1 MKQTLLYNEHIKAG
15 AQMVEFSDWG
25 MPLHYGSILEEHK
38 HTRQQLSLFD
48 TCHMGQLSL
57 KGKDALA
64 ALQRLVVTD
73 MANMEAGRCRY
84 TILCDQQGYVIDD
97 LVVYKLGEDEF
108 ILMVNAGPA
117 AGDFAWLR
125 EKTEGM
131 EVSLE
136 RRDRGFGKL
145 DLQGPK
151 SRDFLLRLAAEG
163 ELKLADGMSIDQLK
177 WYRFAYC
184 ELFAAPMILSRT
196 GYTGEMG
203 FELYPPAK
211 DTVRVWRELLA
222 AANDDFPLRP
232 VGLGARDSLRL
243 EMGYPLYGHEHS
255 RQTTLLN
262 VGFGYGKKVS
272 YDKGD
277 FLGRQSLL
285 AQKEAGPK
293 HCLVGLV
300 VLDRGIPRAGAAVYR
315 GEQEIG
321 RVTSGGFAPSLG
333 HAVVLASLRCGKVSE
348 GEFFVKVRDKRLKAE
363 LVELPFYKQGSVRG

>member
-1 MKQTLLYNEHIKAG
+1 MKQTLLYDEHIKAK
-15 AQMVEFSDWG
+15 AQMVEFSGWG
-25 MPLHYGSILEEHK
+25 MPLHYGSMLEEHK

-48 TCHMGQLSL
+48 TCHMGQISL

-84 TILCDQQGYVIDD
+84 TILCDQRGCVIDD

-108 ILMVNAGPA
+108 ILMANAGPV
-117 AGDFAWLR
+117 AGDFAWLQ
-125 EKTEGM
+125 EKVGEM
-131 EVSLE
+131 EISLE
-136 RRDRGFGKL
+136 RRDGEYGKL

-163 ELKLADGMSIDQLK
+163 GFKLVDGMSIDQMK

-184 ELFAAPMILSRT
+184 ELFAVPMIISRT

-203 FELYPPAK
+203 FELYPPAA

-222 AANDDFPLRP
+222 VANDEFPLRP
-232 VGLGARDSLRL
+232 AGLGARDSLRL

-255 RQTTLLN
+255 RQTTLLD

-277 FLGRQSLL
+277 FFGRESLL

-293 HCLVGLV
+293 KCLVGFV
-300 VLDRGIPRAGAAVYR
+300 VLDRGIPRAGATVYR
-315 GEQEIG
+315 ADQEVG

-333 HAVVLASLRCGKVSE
+333 RAVVLASLRCGEVPE
-348 GEFFVKVRDKRLKAE
+348 GEFFIKVRDKRLKAE
-363 LVELPFYKQGSVRG
+363 LVELPFYKQGSVRA